1 MPFFFLSLSLSLS
14 LSFLDFSLDSSLTG
28 DPSLLLLEAPEKSP
42 NLSSPLTAVSLV
54 LCLFGLRSDLKRL
67 REKYLSSAACAASLA
82 ECDRCTDRLLLDIE
96 AIREKTKYVFHA
108 Y

>member
-1 MPFFFLSLSLSLS
+1 MSVRFA
-14 LSFLDFSLDSSLTG
+14 T
-28 DPSLLLLEAPEKSP
+28 K
-42 NLSSPLTAVSLV
+42 
-54 LCLFGLRSDLKRL
+54 KREL
-67 REKYLSSAACAASLA
+67 IKVRYTPCAASLA